1 MLERRRSC
9 GGTSDRFLN
18 VAALAAVLTETLAN
32 TFRLEKAFFFNQ
44 LPRKMTALKFNA
56 LVIESEF

>member
-32 TFRLEKAFFFNQ
+32 TFRLEKAFLLISF
-44 LPRKMTALKFNA
+44 PEK
-56 LVIESEF
+56 